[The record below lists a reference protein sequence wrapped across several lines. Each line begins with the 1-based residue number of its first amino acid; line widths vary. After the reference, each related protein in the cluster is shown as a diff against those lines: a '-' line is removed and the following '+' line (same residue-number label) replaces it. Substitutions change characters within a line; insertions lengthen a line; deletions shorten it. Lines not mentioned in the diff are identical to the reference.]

1 LNKVAEA
8 LVQHL
13 DVAFVRIWTLNDA
26 ENVLELQASAGMYT
40 RIDGSHSR
48 VPVGKLKIGLIAEE
62 RKPHFTNAVIG
73 DPLVNDQEWAKRE
86 RMVAFAGHPLT
97 IEDKLVGVMAMFSRK
112 PITDITLKALASVSN
127 EIAIGIER
135 KLAEEELKKH
145 RDHLEEL
152 VKERTVELNNKNEEL
167 TENKLALISLVE
179 ELNRATEEL
188 IKAKDR
194 AEAADRLK
202 SIFLA
207 TMSHELR
214 TPLNSIIG
222 FTGILLQGFSG
233 PLNDEQNKQLEMV
246 KNSGNHLLSL
256 INDVLDISK
265 IEAGQ
270 LKIDIAPFDM
280 SKSIET
286 VVQIVTPLARTK
298 ELALHVEITS
308 KLGVIVSDKR
318 RVEQI
323 LLNLLSNAIKFTEKG
338 EVKVECQVSGGQ
350 VITRVIDT
358 GIGIKPENM
367 DRLFKPFIQLET
379 GLARRFEGTGLGLSI
394 SKRLVEMLGGTIR
407 VESEIGKGSVF
418 TFTLPLK
425 REAT

>member
-1 LNKVAEA
+1 MSA
-8 LVQHL
+8 
-13 DVAFVRIWTLNDA
+13 
-26 ENVLELQASAGMYT
+26 QADM
-40 RIDGSHSR
+40 
-48 VPVGKLKIGLIAEE
+48 
-62 RKPHFTNAVIG
+62 N
-73 DPLVNDQEWAKRE
+73 
-86 RMVAFAGHPLT
+86 GHPAIIGNTL
-97 IEDKLVGVMAMFSRK
+97 
-112 PITDITLKALASVSN
+112 DITQ
-127 EIAIGIER
+127 R
-135 KLAEEELKKH
+135 KQAEEELKKH

-152 VKERTVELNNKNEEL
+152 VKERTAIIAQKTNEL
-167 TENKLALISLVE
+167 TENQLALMSLVE
-179 ELNRATEEL
+179 ELNRKTAEL
-188 IKAKDR
+188 VVAKEH
-194 AEAADRLK
+194 AESADRIK
-202 SIFLA
+202 SVFLS

-233 PLNDEQNKQLEMV
+233 PLNEEQNKQLEMV

-270 LKIDIAPFDM
+270 FKTDLSPFEM
-280 SKSIET
+280 TKTIEA

-298 ELALHVEITS
+298 ELALHVEMPS
-308 KLGVIVSDKR
+308 QLGVIVSDKR

-338 EVKVECQVSGGQ
+338 EVKVECQVSGDQ

-358 GIGIKPENM
+358 GIGIKPENI
-367 DRLFKPFIQLET
+367 DRIFKPFIQLET

-394 SKRLVEMLGGTIR
+394 CKKLVELLGGTIS
-407 VESEIGKGSVF
+407 VESEFGKGSVF

-425 REAT
+425 RVSS